1 MGYSWLWR
9 AEIIKPS
16 FQFYKI
22 GTEAARH
29 EKGKEMKD
37 NLWEAQGIPETM
49 YGFEKAWLLPVG
61 SHFPWVLMPQTCE
74 LLFWVLLRG
83 STAHRKLSSWQEQL
97 ILTLASFSGLSSLP
111 QCLGRVLVK
120 SF

>member
-49 YGFEKAWLLPVG
+49 YGFEKSKNVG
-61 SHFPWVLMPQTCE
+61 FFLKKGGFLS
-74 LLFWVLLRG
+74 LLF
-83 STAHRKLSSWQEQL
+83 QERE
-97 ILTLASFSGLSSLP
+97 ILP
-111 QCLGRVLVK
+111 K
-120 SF
+120 PHN